1 LGGLKRGYYV
11 LIAGAA
17 LFVAGIIVTIAWA
30 VPLAAQFERETTFLQ
45 GTPLEAGQSK
55 ELTLEVTDI
64 SRPLSVLVNS
74 LDPDAQL
81 QAVLVTP
88 EGSTAIDSIFT
99 ENTVLSAD
107 PAVQGTYRM
116 TVANVGQS
124 PTSVDV
130 IFGRL
135 PGVEANNQVNIDAFG
150 GILAGAG
157 ITIAGVLVMIA
168 GVIILIIDRRKRVAS

>member
-1 LGGLKRGYYV
+1 M
-11 LIAGAA
+11 
-17 LFVAGIIVTIAWA
+17 
-30 VPLAAQFERETTFLQ
+30 
-45 GTPLEAGQSK
+45 
-55 ELTLEVTDI
+55 TDT
-64 SRPLSVLVNS
+64 SRPLSVLVNC

-99 ENTVLSAD
+99 ENTVLSTD

-124 PTSVDV
+124 PTNVDV
-130 IFGRL
+130 VFGRL
-135 PGVEANNQVNIDAFG
+135 PGVEAKNNQVNIDAFG